1 MSVELI
7 LTPADWLELIDAIDE
22 LRQTVWRLETA
33 LGELSFRT
41 HRQTVIGG
49 AL

>member
-1 MSVELI
+1 MTTELV
-7 LTPADWLELIDAIDE
+7 LTQADWLELIDAINE
-22 LRQTVWRLETA
+22 LRQKVCRLEAA

-41 HRQTVIGG
+41 HQHTMIGG